1 MGLDNVLRS
10 YGGAVAPPVVIPR
23 RHGDVVAQVVERIID
38 EAGVARARRILDA
51 AARAER
57 GGANVTWLTGMS
69 KEERRERLFGK
80 MPRS

>member
-1 MGLDNVLRS
+1 M
-10 YGGAVAPPVVIPR
+10 
-23 RHGDVVAQVVERIID
+23 VERIID
-38 EAGVARARRILDA
+38 DAGVARARRILDA

-57 GGANVTWLTGMS
+57 GGAKVTWLTGMS